1 MNKENAIR
9 RAQVYGFLA
18 DVFLYPRETWTE
30 DLSLVANIIA
40 ASGLSVTHYELRQAV
55 SGLSMTELPLADL
68 QTAYHRTFGIA
79 GSLCYETEYG
89 LPHEY
94 RQSQEMAD
102 IAGFYR
108 AFGFNLGGAKRERPD
123 HIAVELEFMHILA
136 LKEAYALETGIPEHL
151 EICQAAQA
159 KFLQDHVGRWIGLFA
174 QSVAHNAPD
183 SPYVAL
189 AHFAAAFVRA
199 DAARLDVR
207 LDAPQLSD
215 VQHTPFDPDFS
226 CADCAVAGLGEQ
238 GFVRAEMIGVMRDE

>member
-1 MNKENAIR
+1 MSKENTIR

-18 DVFLYPRETWTE
+18 DTFLYPRENWTE
-30 DLSLVANIIA
+30 DLSLVADIVA
-40 ASGLSVTHYELRQAV
+40 ATGLPITHFELRQAV
-55 SGLSMTELPLADL
+55 GGLRMAETPLSAL
-68 QTAYHRTFGIA
+68 QDAHCRTFGIA

-108 AFGFNLGGAKRERPD
+108 AFGFNLGGQKRERPD

-159 KFLQDHVGRWIGLFA
+159 KFLQDHLGRWIGLFA
-174 QSVAHNAPD
+174 QGVAHNAPD
-183 SPYVAL
+183 SLYVVL
-189 AHFAAAFVRA
+189 AQFAAAFARA
-199 DAARLDVR
+199 DAERLDVS
-207 LDAPQLSD
+207 LDAPELSD

-226 CADCAVAGLGEQ
+226 CAECAVAGLGDQ
-238 GFVRAEMIGVMRDE
+238 GFIRADSIRNP